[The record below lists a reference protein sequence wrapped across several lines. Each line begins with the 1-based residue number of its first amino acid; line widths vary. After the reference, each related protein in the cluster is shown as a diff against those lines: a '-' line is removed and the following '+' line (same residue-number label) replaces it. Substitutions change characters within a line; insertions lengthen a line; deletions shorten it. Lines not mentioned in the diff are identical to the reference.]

1 MRPSRAA
8 LKLELGQNVE
18 TDFRAREGGLCKQL
32 VWFENGLCLLG
43 SELLVPG
50 GVQGGSYVTIQL
62 IDIVKGLSRQEGEE
76 ETEGGSVN

>member
-18 TDFRAREGGLCKQL
+18 TAFRAREGGLCKQL